1 MMTSSRIET
10 LKKLLEKDPK
20 NLLGRYGLAHEYY
33 KLDMY
38 EEAIQ
43 AINEYLDVADDEGAV
58 YRMLAECYVSIGE
71 PQKARLAYVRGIEA
85 ANRHGHPGMAEEYE
99 EAIEFL
105 NE

>member
-1 MMTSSRIET
+1 MSSSRIET

-58 YRMLAECYVSIGE
+58 YRMLAECYVNIGE

>member
-1 MMTSSRIET
+1 MSSSRIET
-10 LKKLLEKDPK
+10 LKKLLAKDPDS
-20 NLLGRYGLAHEYY
+20 LLGRYGLAHEYY
-33 KLDMY
+33 KLEMY
-38 EEAIQ
+38 DEAIT

-58 YRMLAECYVSIGE
+58 YRMLAECYVNTGE